1 VQQKTEETSYGIKIW
16 AHEKERKKEMF
27 FFFESS
33 FGQQQR
39 AGTAAERSS
48 KKKIF
53 SISLSLSRIRSF
65 PFLYYP
71 LEKIGAPLSFCIHII
86 HTYADYK

>member
-39 AGTAAERSS
+39 DRP

>member
-1 VQQKTEETSYGIKIW
+1 MQQKTEETSYGIKIW

-48 KKKIF
+48 KKKDFFDLPLAF
-53 SISLSLSRIRSF
+53 SYSFLSVPILSLRENWGTTLV
-65 PFLYYP
+65 LYTHNTH
-71 LEKIGAPLSFCIHII
+71 LRRL
-86 HTYADYK
+86 

>member
-1 VQQKTEETSYGIKIW
+1 MVLKFGHTRK
-16 AHEKERKKEMF
+16 KERKKCF
-27 FFFESS
+27 FSS
-33 FGQQQR
+33 KAVLGSSKERAQQQR
-39 AGTAAERSS
+39 DRP